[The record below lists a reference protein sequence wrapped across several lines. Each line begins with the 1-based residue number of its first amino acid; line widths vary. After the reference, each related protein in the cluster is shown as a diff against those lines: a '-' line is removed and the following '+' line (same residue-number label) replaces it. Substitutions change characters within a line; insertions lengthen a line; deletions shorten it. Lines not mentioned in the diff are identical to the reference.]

1 MFTPDTDTRTALLLG
16 TLFEKSPSN
25 GYGTSA
31 LASPDYSFNAYGGEI
46 PDVDE
51 GFDGLSLYYGGDLL
65 EKTAAVEPSRLI
77 PALKS
82 PADYLSLPWAASELE
97 VDYHGAEG

>member
-1 MFTPDTDTRTALLLG
+1 MFTPDTDTRTAFLLG
-16 TLFEKSPSN
+16 TLFEKD
-25 GYGTSA
+25 A
-31 LASPDYSFNAYGGEI
+31 FASVGDFTASDLTGEI

-65 EKTAAVEPSRLI
+65 EKTAAVQPSRLI

-97 VDYHGAEG
+97 VDYHGTEG

>member
-1 MFTPDTDTRTALLLG
+1 MFDRNTDARTALLLG
-16 TLFEKSPSN
+16 TLFEKSAAN

-31 LASPDYSFNAYGGEI
+31 LASPDYSFDAYGGEI

-51 GFDGLSLYYGGDLL
+51 GFDGLALFYGGDLL

-77 PALKS
+77 PAIKS

-97 VDYHGAEG
+97 VDYHGTEG